1 MGISVRQVTA
11 EMYKPIYPSQAK
23 LHSEDIDESLI
34 VYPESDGEPMGETGS
49 HVRASMH
56 LYGAL
61 RQFYLDKS
69 DVYITADMFMYYE
82 KGNPKACKAPDVMVI
97 KGVPDDYERRS
108 FKLWEEKAGPCVI
121 FEISSRS
128 TMLDDLVTKNNLY
141 AALGVHEYYLFDPLR
156 EFLEEGL
163 TGFRLA
169 NKKYIPILPDSQGRL
184 HSEELVLNLVPEE
197 EILRLLYP
205 QTDAPV
211 PSYTEALM
219 LWDEEKQRAEK
230 EKQRA
235 EKEKQQKETALLQ
248 LEKEREQTQKL
259 MAQLKASGIEPDMGA
274 LT

>member
-1 MGISVRQVTA
+1 METTVQQAPA
-11 EMYKPIYPSQAK
+11 EMYKPTYPSHVNLYA
-23 LHSEDIDESLI
+23 EDIKKESEI

-97 KGVPDDYERRS
+97 KGVHTKYERRS

-128 TMLDDLVTKNNLY
+128 TMIDDLVIKSNLY

-169 NKKYIPILPDSQGRL
+169 DN
-184 HSEELVLNLVPEE
+184 E
-197 EILRLLYP
+197 
-205 QTDAPV
+205 
-211 PSYTEALM
+211 
-219 LWDEEKQRAEK
+219 

-235 EKEKQQKETALLQ
+235 EKEKQQKETVLLQ

-259 MAQLKASGIEPDMGA
+259 RAQLKASGIEPDMGVLA
-274 LT
+274 

>member
-1 MGISVRQVTA
+1 METTVQQAPA
-11 EMYKPIYPSQAK
+11 EMYKPTYPSHVNLYA
-23 LHSEDIDESLI
+23 EDIKKESEI

-97 KGVPDDYERRS
+97 KGVHTKYERRS

-128 TMLDDLVTKNNLY
+128 TMIDDLVIKSNLY

-169 NKKYIPILPDSQGRL
+169 DKKYIPILPDSRGRL
-184 HSEELVLNLVPEE
+184 HSEELVLNLVPED

-230 EKQRA
+230 EKQ
-235 EKEKQQKETALLQ
+235 QKETVLLQ

-259 MAQLKASGIEPDMGA
+259 RAQLKASGIEPDMGVLA
-274 LT
+274 